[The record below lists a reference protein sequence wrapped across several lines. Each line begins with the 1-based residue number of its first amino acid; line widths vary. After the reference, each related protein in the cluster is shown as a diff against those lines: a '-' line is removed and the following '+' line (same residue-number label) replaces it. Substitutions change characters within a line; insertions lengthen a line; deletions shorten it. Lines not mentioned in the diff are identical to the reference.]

1 MAPSQPTWDKTTF
14 EVQFKAHVRHVVR
27 YTERRLVGNDA
38 VWDVVAE
45 TFTIAWQHSEKAP
58 ASSDEVVPWLYAIAA
73 NVIRN
78 TQRAHLRRNDAA
90 RRSWLLAD
98 AGREGNDET
107 DARLDA
113 QRVLSPALAQLSD
126 DDQEVLRLV
135 AWEDLNLAQVA
146 VALGVS
152 SGAAKVRLH
161 RARRRLRELLSTQP
175 PGLSSLSQP
184 PDELSL
190 PATNALGRTRGRSRQ

>member
-1 MAPSQPTWDKTTF
+1 MWDKATF
-14 EVQFKAHVRHVVR
+14 ELQFKAHVRHIVR
-27 YTERRLVGNDA
+27 YTQRRLVGNDA
-38 VWDVVAE
+38 VWDVVAD
-45 TFTIAWQHSEKAP
+45 TFTIAWQRSSTAP
-58 ASSDEVVPWLYAIAA
+58 ETSDEVVPWLYAIAA

-90 RRSWLLAD
+90 RRSCLFAE
-98 AGREGNDET
+98 AGHETNEET

-113 QRVLSPALAQLSD
+113 ERVLSPALAQLSD

-135 AWEDLNLAQVA
+135 SWEDLNLAQVA

-175 PGLSSLSQP
+175 PVLSSF
-184 PDELSL
+184 SL
-190 PATNALGRTRGRSRQ
+190 PATNAPGRTRGGPEK